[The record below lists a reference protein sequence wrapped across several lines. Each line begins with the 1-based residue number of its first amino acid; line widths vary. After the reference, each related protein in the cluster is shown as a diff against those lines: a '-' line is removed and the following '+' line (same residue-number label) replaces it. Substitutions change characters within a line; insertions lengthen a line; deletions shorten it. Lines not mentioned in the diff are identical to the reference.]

1 MPTGNQR
8 QFSERLLDSDESI
21 GVILSNLA
29 YIAKELP
36 DLDMDEVLRQHL
48 VSWCADF
55 KQDVANLRSKIPV
68 LQGKLGLRAE
78 EEAGDPGETVKEAG
92 EMIHGEVQ
100 ALHKLV
106 TSLRDLAVSDP
117 GYAILSVLFN
127 ESGANMLFAY
137 GEIMEN
143 LSALSRHG

>member
-1 MPTGNQR
+1 MPPGNEG
-8 QFSERLLDSDESI
+8 QFNERLFDADESI

-48 VSWCADF
+48 VSWCTDF
-55 KQDVANLRSKIPV
+55 KQDVTNLRSKIRV
-68 LQGKLGLRAE
+68 LE
-78 EEAGDPGETVKEAG
+78 EEAGDPGETVKDAG
-92 EMIHGEVQ
+92 EMIHGQVE

-106 TSLRDLAVSDP
+106 ISLRDLAASDP
-117 GYAILSVLFN
+117 GRTILSVLFN
-127 ESGANMLFAY
+127 DMLLAY

-143 LSALSRHG
+143 LSALGRHG